1 MDRATTS
8 EWKSTP
14 KTDITLRNLDSKPKV
29 PWIFAGVGSR
39 FLVGNFPGIDQN
51 MHETNEGRE
60 KREHGVS
67 TCRFLDVYEYI
78 NTSWFRKLSFEL
90 MVLETIML
98 YPILHHLTCY
108 RNSMKVSSR
117 RLTLAHRLHS
127 GSWSWRPC
135 KRLACCPKIPKMPG
149 NGWNGFKKHTCSQNH
164 LIFIWKK
171 KRVLCCYVI
180 SVSCHI
186 FVLGYWYHNGIEI
199 WVCFSSRYH
208 RPIQSSVCG
217 WNINNLN
224 NSLGTA
230 APISWDRKT
239 TQSEYLQATTA
250 NNMIASQN

>member
-8 EWKSTP
+8 GWKSTP

-29 PWIFAGVGSR
+29 PRIFAGVGSR
-39 FLVGNFPGIDQN
+39 FLVGNFPGID
-51 MHETNEGRE
+51 HKRRVR

-90 MVLETIML
+90 RVLETIML

-135 KRLACCPKIPKMPG
+135 KRLACWNKIPKCPAMDEMG
-149 NGWNGFKKHTCSQNH
+149 SKSIHVAR
-164 LIFIWKK
+164 II
-171 KRVLCCYVI
+171 
-180 SVSCHI
+180 
-186 FVLGYWYHNGIEI
+186 
-199 WVCFSSRYH
+199 
-208 RPIQSSVCG
+208 
-217 WNINNLN
+217 
-224 NSLGTA
+224 
-230 APISWDRKT
+230 
-239 TQSEYLQATTA
+239 
-250 NNMIASQN
+250 